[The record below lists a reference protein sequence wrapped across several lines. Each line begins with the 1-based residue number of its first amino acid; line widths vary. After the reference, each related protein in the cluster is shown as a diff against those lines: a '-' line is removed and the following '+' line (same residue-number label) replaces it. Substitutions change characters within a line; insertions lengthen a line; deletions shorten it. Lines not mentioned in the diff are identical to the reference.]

1 MTASYALTPANQ
13 SKLDGQLAAI
23 DARCAEAKALSNEAK
38 AIVDAAI
45 PAPTGQ
51 CPHGFF
57 DFGKFIE
64 RSQIIGRR
72 HALYSKTCHELA
84 ARNARTARIAKDAGR
99 EAEMIERNVA

>member
-1 MTASYALTPANQ
+1 MTAAYALIPDNQ
-13 SKLDGQLAAI
+13 AKLGEQLAAI
-23 DARCAEAKALSNEAK
+23 DAKCNAARTLSDEAK

-45 PAPTGQ
+45 HAPTGQ

-57 DFGKFIE
+57 EFDKFIE
-64 RSQIIGRR
+64 RSQITSRR
-72 HALYSKTCHELA
+72 QELYSKTCHELA